1 VRKIG
6 TNETGGHGRL
16 AMAAALAAACLAGCS
31 STSGSPAAAGSTR
44 LPQGG
49 EEVRLDPADFTVDIT
64 NKYWPMK
71 PGDTWIYEEKDD
83 EAGTVTHDEV
93 TVLDKTET
101 IDGVST
107 RVVHD
112 LATQNG
118 VTVEDTTDWYA
129 QDSAGNLWYFGE
141 QTAEY
146 KNGKPSSTEGSWTA
160 GKDGAQAGVM
170 LPAKPRPGM
179 HYRQEYRKGEAEDR
193 AVVLS
198 LTEKAQTD
206 SGSYQDALLTRD
218 TSPLEPDLVEMKW
231 YAPGVGPVLTLT
243 PSGEVTREQL
253 VTEPSGT

>member
-1 VRKIG
+1 M
-6 TNETGGHGRL
+6 GGRGRL
-16 AMAAALAAACLAGCS
+16 ALAAALAAACVAGCS
-31 STSGSPAAAGSTR
+31 SAGGSPAAATSGR

-49 EEVRLDPADFTVDIT
+49 ETVRLDPADFTVNIT
-64 NKYWPMK
+64 NPYWPMK
-71 PGDTWIYEEKDD
+71 PGDRWIYEEKDD

-101 IDGVST
+101 IDGIQT

-129 QDSAGNLWYFGE
+129 QDSAGNLWYLGE

-146 KNGKPSSTEGSWTA
+146 ENGKVSSTEGSWTA
-160 GKDGAQAGVM
+160 GKNGAQAGIM
-170 LPAKPRPGM
+170 LPATPRPGM
-179 HYRQEYRKGEAEDR
+179 HYRQEYLKGEAEDR

-198 LTEKAQTD
+198 TTEKAQTD
-206 SGSYQDALLTRD
+206 SGTYQGALLTRD
-218 TSPLEPDLVEMKW
+218 TSPLEPELVEMKW
-231 YAPGVGPVLTLT
+231 YVRGIGPVLTLT

-253 VTEPSGT
+253 VTAPSGS